1 MYLKRFIQ
9 LFVVFL
15 ISLAVFALILEM
27 NFGNYWLRFVLGL
40 IIAYVFLTLPLVLL
54 TIFKTNKKANVVGTN
69 AVENELAYLLK
80 DFPGY
85 LALSVTDENSK
96 SSTTIMSFIQ
106 AQKTEN
112 IFYMVADKKASKISD
127 IKRNSQ
133 VSFTTWFD
141 KLEKGGRLSS
151 NRVHAE
157 VLEDAEAREI
167 VKKESLIRSLHE
179 NAENMS
185 IIALRIESVLYENFK
200 GQTKVINFEK

>member
-40 IIAYVFLTLPLVLL
+40 IIAYVFLTFPLVLL

-106 AQKTEN
+106 AQKRK
-112 IFYMVADKKASKISD
+112 IFS
-127 IKRNSQ
+127 
-133 VSFTTWFD
+133 TW
-141 KLEKGGRLSS
+141 
-151 NRVHAE
+151 
-157 VLEDAEAREI
+157 
-167 VKKESLIRSLHE
+167 
-179 NAENMS
+179 
-185 IIALRIESVLYENFK
+185 LRIKKL
-200 GQTKVINFEK
+200 QRLVI

>member
-106 AQKTEN
+106 AQKRK
-112 IFYMVADKKASKISD
+112 IFS
-127 IKRNSQ
+127 
-133 VSFTTWFD
+133 TW
-141 KLEKGGRLSS
+141 
-151 NRVHAE
+151 
-157 VLEDAEAREI
+157 
-167 VKKESLIRSLHE
+167 
-179 NAENMS
+179 
-185 IIALRIESVLYENFK
+185 LRIKKL
-200 GQTKVINFEK
+200 QRL

>member
-40 IIAYVFLTLPLVLL
+40 IVAYVFLTLPLVLL
-54 TIFKTNKKANVVGTN
+54 TIIKSNKKANVVGTN

-96 SSTTIMSFIQ
+96 SSTTLMSFIQ

-112 IFYMVADKKASKISD
+112 VFYMVADKKASKISD

-185 IIALRIESVLYENFK
+185 IIALRFESVLYENFK

>member
-40 IIAYVFLTLPLVLL
+40 IVAYVFLTLPLVLL
-54 TIFKTNKKANVVGTN
+54 TIIKSNKKANVVGTN

-96 SSTTIMSFIQ
+96 SSTTLMSFIQ

-112 IFYMVADKKASKISD
+112 VFYMVADKKASKISD

-157 VLEDAEAREI
+157 ILEDAEAREI

>member
-40 IIAYVFLTLPLVLL
+40 IVAYVFLTLPLVLL
-54 TIFKTNKKANVVGTN
+54 TIIKSNKKANVVGTN

-96 SSTTIMSFIQ
+96 SSTTLMSFIQ

-112 IFYMVADKKASKISD
+112 VFYMVADKKASKISD

-157 VLEDAEAREI
+157 VLEDVDAREI

>member
-40 IIAYVFLTLPLVLL
+40 IVAYVFLTLPLVLL
-54 TIFKTNKKANVVGTN
+54 TIIKSNKKANVVGTN

-96 SSTTIMSFIQ
+96 SSTTLMSFIQ
-106 AQKTEN
+106 AQKTGN

>member
-40 IIAYVFLTLPLVLL
+40 IVAYVFLTLPLVLL
-54 TIFKTNKKANVVGTN
+54 TIIKSNKKANVVGTN

-96 SSTTIMSFIQ
+96 SSTTLISFIQ

-112 IFYMVADKKASKISD
+112 VFYMVADKKASKISD
-127 IKRNSQ
+127 IQRNSQ

-157 VLEDAEAREI
+157 ILEDAEAREI

-185 IIALRIESVLYENFK
+185 IIALRLESVLYENFK

>member
-27 NFGNYWLRFVLGL
+27 NFGIYWSRFVLGL
-40 IIAYVFLTLPLVLL
+40 IVAYVFLTLPLVLL
-54 TIFKTNKKANVVGTN
+54 TIIKSNKKANVVGTN

-96 SSTTIMSFIQ
+96 SSTTLMSFIQ

-112 IFYMVADKKASKISD
+112 VFYMVADKKASKISD

-157 VLEDAEAREI
+157 ILEDADAREI

-185 IIALRIESVLYENFK
+185 IIALRLESVLYENFK

>member
-40 IIAYVFLTLPLVLL
+40 IVAYVFLTLPLVLL

-96 SSTTIMSFIQ
+96 SSTTLMSFIQ

-112 IFYMVADKKASKISD
+112 VFYMVADKKASKISD

-151 NRVHAE
+151 NRVYAE

>member
-40 IIAYVFLTLPLVLL
+40 IVAYVFLTLPLVLL
-54 TIFKTNKKANVVGTN
+54 TIIKSNKKANVVGTN
-69 AVENELAYLLK
+69 AAENKLAYLLK

-112 IFYMVADKKASKISD
+112 VFYMVAEKKASKISD

-133 VSFTTWFD
+133 ASFTTWFD

-157 VLEDAEAREI
+157 VLEDADAREI

>member
-1 MYLKRFIQ
+1 
-9 LFVVFL
+9 
-15 ISLAVFALILEM
+15 M

-40 IIAYVFLTLPLVLL
+40 IVAYVFLTLPLVLL
-54 TIFKTNKKANVVGTN
+54 TIIKSNKKANVVGTN

-96 SSTTIMSFIQ
+96 SSTTLMSFIQ

-112 IFYMVADKKASKISD
+112 VFYMVADKKASKISD

>member
-40 IIAYVFLTLPLVLL
+40 IVAYVFLTLPLVLL

-157 VLEDAEAREI
+157 ILEDAEAREI